1 MQHLLFIK
9 YHQVKFYMLQIMT
22 SRTQNNS
29 LTIGQKLQALSL
41 IEHGITAK
49 VVQAVTGV
57 SIQSISYLKRKA
69 RDRGYDPTVSRI
81 LKVEYVQDAPRS
93 GRPLKVTPE
102 IEQAILNNVRHD
114 RNSRENLQPFWDMNT
129 EFHLQLSSMFFDAII
144 FVPAKLP

>member
-9 YHQVKFYMLQIMT
+9 YHQVKFYLLHIMT

-49 VVQAVTGV
+49 VVQAVIGV
-57 SIQSISYLKRKA
+57 STQSISYLKRKA

-81 LKVEYVQDAPRS
+81 LKVEYVEDACRS
-93 GRPLKVTPE
+93 GRPPKVTSKV
-102 IEQAILNNVRHD
+102 EQAVLDNVRHD
-114 RNSRENLQPFWDMNT
+114 RIVEKNPQPFWDMST
-129 EFHLQLSSMFFDAII
+129 DVME
-144 FVPAKLP
+144 